1 MGQDPCAFIVA
12 VLLTRHVS
20 VCDVRWSPCVVG
32 ESEHVTGWRAAFLI
46 GNRYNNGMNNQ
57 PPGTISRDELALRYL
72 DSLPYVPYP
81 VQEEAL
87 LAWFESTQGVM
98 VCAPTGTGKT
108 LIAEAAAFEALHT
121 GHTIYYTTP
130 LIALTDQKFTELQ
143 DSAERWGFR
152 RDQVGLVTGNRRV
165 NPQANVLVVVAEILL
180 NRLLTSHWAA
190 HEEAAAEKVRQIAA
204 EHLKHESAKDHH
216 GGLHSYTDLIGWDD
230 ELVEELEQPAT
241 AAGPA
246 TAPTP
251 LALDFDRV
259 SAVVM
264 DEFHNFSDLERGI
277 VWEFSLALLPKH
289 IRLLL
294 LSATIGNSAKF
305 VSWCNRTHDRQLELV
320 QSTER
325 RIPLQF
331 HWIGDQLL
339 TDHLEDM
346 AAGDETQ
353 RKTPALV
360 FCFNRDE
367 CWNVAEEL
375 KGKAM
380 LASGQQKKLVAAL
393 ERYEWSKGV
402 GPKLKQLLMRGVG
415 VHHAGLLPK
424 YKKIVEDLFQ
434 QKLLTICVCTETLAA
449 GINLPARSVVLP
461 TLMKGKPGDL
471 KLIDPSSAHQIF
483 GRAGRPQ
490 YDTEGHVYALAHEDD
505 VRILRWREQY
515 DSIPE
520 DTRDFGL
527 IKAKKAL
534 KKKMPTRNPNR
545 QYWNEQQFEKLRFAT
560 PGDLASRGPLPWR
573 LLAYMLQLSPEV
585 DRLRR
590 LVQKRLMEPK
600 QLEASERHLERML
613 MALHAGDFIK
623 LTPEPPAAPSASK
636 SESANAPAAEEA
648 KKPTWL
654 SKHLQK
660 EVDKKREEKTGKKVD
675 HAAEEREKNRYRPIL
690 AEPTERLEQL
700 FAFRSVNPVYGMFL
714 LEHLGLADWTERM
727 LIFESVLELPR
738 ALVRHV
744 RVPPP
749 FRLPPGPLALERLD
763 IEIVQR
769 GLIPA
774 GDLYPEFDPT
784 VPPEERKYAPTLAE
798 KLRMLFDSE
807 YPEVTDVMVQP
818 VMIAAELLLN
828 WNGNFFNFV
837 SSRDLTRQEGLVFRH
852 LLRMVLLLDEFR
864 QVTPVGVDP
873 LVWQAELQ
881 ETADRLTA
889 CCRSVDPSWTDS
901 MLTQQTNADFI
912 ER

>member
-1 MGQDPCAFIVA
+1 
-12 VLLTRHVS
+12 
-20 VCDVRWSPCVVG
+20 
-32 ESEHVTGWRAAFLI
+32 
-46 GNRYNNGMNNQ
+46 MNDL
-57 PPGTISRDELALRYL
+57 PPGTISRDDLALRYL

-87 LAWFESTQGVM
+87 LAWFETNHGVM

-121 GHTIYYTTP
+121 GQTIYYTTP
-130 LIALTDQKFTELQ
+130 LIALTDQKFNELQ

-190 HEEAAAEKVRQIAA
+190 HEESEAEKNRQAAA
-204 EHLKHESAKDHH
+204 EHLKAMTAKGHA
-216 GGLHSYTDLIGWDD
+216 GGMHNYNDLIGWDD
-230 ELVEELEQPAT
+230 EVIEEL
-241 AAGPA
+241 AGSA
-246 TAPTP
+246 SSANAPVP

-277 VWEFSLALLPKH
+277 VWEFSLALLPRH

-294 LSATIGNSAKF
+294 LSATIGNAATF
-305 VSWCNRTHDRQLELV
+305 VSWCRRTHERSLELV
-320 QSTER
+320 QSSDR
-325 RIPLQF
+325 RVPLQF
-331 HWIGDQLL
+331 HWVGDQFL
-339 TDHLEDM
+339 TEHLEDM
-346 AAGDETQ
+346 AAGDETE

-375 KGKAM
+375 KGKSM

-393 ERYEWSKGV
+393 DRYEWNKGV

-415 VHHAGLLPK
+415 VHHAGLLPR
-424 YKKIVEDLFQ
+424 YKRVVEELFQ
-434 QKLLTICVCTETLAA
+434 KKLLTICVCTETLAA

-461 TLMKGKPGDL
+461 SLMKGKPGDL

-490 YDTEGHVYALAHEDD
+490 FDTEGHVYALAHEDD
-505 VRILRWREQY
+505 VRILRWREQF

-520 DTRDFGL
+520 DTKDFGL
-527 IKAKKAL
+527 IRAKKAL

-545 QYWNEQQFEKLRFAT
+545 QYWNEQQFEKLRFAM
-560 PGDLASRGPLPWR
+560 PGDLVSRGPLPWR

-585 DRLRR
+585 DRLRK
-590 LVQKRLMEPK
+590 LVHKRLMEPK
-600 QLEASERHLERML
+600 QLDAGERHLERML
-613 MALHAGDFIK
+613 ISLHAGDFVK
-623 LTPEPPAAPSASK
+623 LTPEPPPPPSSTSAEAAPASQP
-636 SESANAPAAEEA
+636 EQEQ
-648 KKPTWL
+648 KPSW
-654 SKHLQK
+654 LQK
-660 EVDKKREEKTGKKVD
+660 QLQKAVDKKQEEKTGKKID
-675 HAAEEREKNRYRPIL
+675 RAAEEREKNRYRPVL

-700 FAFRSVNPVYGMFL
+700 FAFRSLNPVYGMFL

-738 ALVRHV
+738 ALIRHV

-749 FRLPPGPLALERLD
+749 FRLPPGPLARERID
-763 IEIVQR
+763 NAIVQR
-769 GLIPA
+769 GLIA
-774 GDLYPEFDPT
+774 AADLYPEFDPDI
-784 VPPEERKYAPTLAE
+784 PPEERKYAPALAD

-807 YPEVTDVMVQP
+807 YPDVTDVSVQP
-818 VMIAAELLLN
+818 VMVATELLLN

-837 SSRDLTRQEGLVFRH
+837 SSRDLTRQEGLIFRH
-852 LLRMVLLLDEFR
+852 LLKMVLLLDEFR
-864 QVTPVGVDP
+864 QVTPIGVDSNA
-873 LVWQAELQ
+873 WQEELR
-881 ETADRLTA
+881 ETAERLTE
-889 CCRSVDPSWTDS
+889 CCRTVDPSWTDS
-901 MLTQQTNADFI
+901 MLAQQESADFI

>member
-1 MGQDPCAFIVA
+1 M
-12 VLLTRHVS
+12 
-20 VCDVRWSPCVVG
+20 
-32 ESEHVTGWRAAFLI
+32 
-46 GNRYNNGMNNQ
+46 
-57 PPGTISRDELALRYL
+57 
-72 DSLPYVPYP
+72 
-81 VQEEAL
+81 
-87 LAWFESTQGVM
+87 AWFETSQGVM

-121 GHTIYYTTP
+121 GQTIYYTTP
-130 LIALTDQKFTELQ
+130 LIALTDQKFLELQ
-143 DSAERWGFR
+143 DSAERWGFKR
-152 RDQVGLVTGNRRV
+152 EQVGLVTGNRRV
-165 NPQANVLVVVAEILL
+165 NPHANVLVVVAEILL

-190 HEEAAAEKVRQIAA
+190 HEEAQAEKIRQVAA
-204 EHLKHESAKDHH
+204 DHLKAMTEQHH
-216 GGLHSYTDLIGWDD
+216 ASKAHSYADLIGWDD
-230 ELVEELEQPAT
+230 EVVEELAQE
-241 AAGPA
+241 AAETSNPQ
-246 TAPTP
+246 TP

-277 VWEFSLALLPKH
+277 VWEFSLSLLPKH
-289 IRLLL
+289 VRLLL
-294 LSATIGNSAKF
+294 LSATIGNAANF
-305 VSWCNRTHDRQLELV
+305 VSWCRRTHDRSLELV
-320 QSTER
+320 QSTDR
-325 RIPLQF
+325 RVPLQF
-331 HWIGDQLL
+331 HWIGDKFL
-339 TDHLEDM
+339 TDHLEEM
-346 AAGDETQ
+346 AAGDEVQ

-375 KGKAM
+375 KGKSM

-393 ERYEWSKGV
+393 ERHEWNKGV

-415 VHHAGLLPK
+415 VHHAGLLPRHK
-424 YKKIVEDLFQ
+424 RVVEELFQ

-461 TLMKGKPGDL
+461 SLMKGKPGDL

-490 YDTEGHVYALAHEDD
+490 FDTEGHVYALAHEDD
-505 VRILRWREQY
+505 VRIIRWREQF

-520 DTRDFGL
+520 DTKDFGL
-527 IKAKKAL
+527 IRAKKAL

-545 QYWNEQQFEKLRFAT
+545 QYWNEQQFEKLRFAQ
-560 PGDLASRGPLPWR
+560 PGDLVSRGPLPWR

-590 LVQKRLMEPK
+590 LVHKRLMDPK

-613 MALHAGDFIK
+613 LSLHAGDFIT
-623 LTPEPPAAPSASK
+623 LTPEPPPPPSVVKAGTAEAPPAQPEAEAPK
-636 SESANAPAAEEA
+636 SS
-648 KKPTWL
+648 WL

-660 EVDKKREEKTGKKVD
+660 AVDKKQEEKTGKKID
-675 HAAEEREKNRYRPIL
+675 RAAEEREKNRYRAIL
-690 AEPTERLEQL
+690 AEPTQRLEEL

-738 ALVRHV
+738 ALIRSV

-749 FRLPPGPLALERLD
+749 FRLPPGPLARERLD

-769 GLIPA
+769 GLIAA
-774 GDLYPEFDPT
+774 GDLYPEFDPKA
-784 VPPEERKYAPTLAE
+784 PPEERKYAPSLVE

-807 YPEVTDVMVQP
+807 YPDVTDVNVQP
-818 VMIAAELLLN
+818 VMVATELLLN

-837 SSRDLTRQEGLVFRH
+837 SSRELSRQEGLIFRH
-852 LLRMVLLLDEFR
+852 LLKMVLLLDEFR

-873 LVWQAELQ
+873 VAWQDELR
-881 ETADRLTA
+881 ETAERLTE
-889 CCRSVDPSWTDS
+889 CCRTVDPSWTDS
-901 MLTQQTNADFI
+901 MLAQQDDADFV

>member
-1 MGQDPCAFIVA
+1 MD
-12 VLLTRHVS
+12 
-20 VCDVRWSPCVVG
+20 
-32 ESEHVTGWRAAFLI
+32 
-46 GNRYNNGMNNQ
+46 NQ
-57 PPGTISRDELALRYL
+57 PPGSISREDLALRYL
-72 DSLPYVPYP
+72 DSLPYTPYP

-121 GHTIYYTTP
+121 GQTIYYTTP

-180 NRLLTSHWAA
+180 NRLLTSHWSA

-204 EHLKHESAKDHH
+204 EHLKHESAKEHH
-216 GGLHSYTDLIGWDD
+216 GGGLHPYSDLIGWDD
-230 ELVEELEQPAT
+230 EIVEELAEEEKANP
-241 AAGPA
+241 AAGA
-246 TAPTP
+246 QTP

-259 SAVVM
+259 AAVVM
-264 DEFHNFSDLERGI
+264 DEFHNFSDPERGI
-277 VWEFSLALLPKH
+277 VWEFSLSLLPKH

-294 LSATIGNSAKF
+294 LSATIGNSVKF
-305 VSWCNRTHDRQLELV
+305 ISWCNRTHDRRLELV
-320 QSTER
+320 QSYDR

-331 HWIGDQLL
+331 HWIGDQFL
-339 TDHLEDM
+339 TDHLQDM
-346 AAGDETQ
+346 AQGDEAQ

-375 KGKAM
+375 KGKSM

-393 ERYEWSKGV
+393 ERHNWSKGV

-461 TLMKGKPGDL
+461 SLMKGKPGDL

-490 YDTEGHVYALAHEDD
+490 FDTEGHVYALAHEDD

-545 QYWNEQQFEKLRFAT
+545 QYWNEQQFEKLRFSP
-560 PGDLASRGPLPWR
+560 PGELVSRGPLPWR

-600 QLEASERHLERML
+600 QLEAGERHLERML
-613 MALHAGDFIK
+613 IALHAGDFIK
-623 LTPEPPAAPSASK
+623 LTPEPPTASTSK
-636 SESANAPAAEEA
+636 EVAAEAPVEA
-648 KKPTWL
+648 ESPKSSWL
-654 SKHLQK
+654 TKHIQK
-660 EVDKKREEKTGKKVD
+660 DVDKKQEERTGKKVD
-675 HAAEEREKNRYRPIL
+675 RAAEEREKNRYRPML

-700 FAFRSVNPVYGMFL
+700 FAFRSLNPVFGMFL
-714 LEHLGLADWTERM
+714 LDHLALADWTERM

-749 FRLPPGPLALERLD
+749 FRLPPGPLARERLD
-763 IEIVQR
+763 MEIVQR

-774 GDLYPEFDPT
+774 SDLYPEFDPT
-784 VPPEERKYAPTLAE
+784 LPPEERKYAPSLVE
-798 KLRMLFDSE
+798 KLRLLFDSE
-807 YPEVTDVMVQP
+807 YPDVTDVQVQP
-818 VMIAAELLLN
+818 VMVATELLLN

-837 SSRDLTRQEGLVFRH
+837 SSRDLTRQEGLIFRH

-864 QVTPVGVDP
+864 QVTPVGMDP
-873 LVWQAELQ
+873 LVWQQELQ
-881 ETADRLTA
+881 QTADDLTA
-889 CCRSVDPSWTDS
+889 CCRSVDPTWTDS
-901 MLTQQTNADFI
+901 MLTQQNNSDFI

>member
-1 MGQDPCAFIVA
+1 
-12 VLLTRHVS
+12 
-20 VCDVRWSPCVVG
+20 
-32 ESEHVTGWRAAFLI
+32 
-46 GNRYNNGMNNQ
+46 MNTP
-57 PPGTISRDELALRYL
+57 PPGTISRDDLALRYL

-87 LAWFESTQGVM
+87 LAWFETTQGVM

-121 GHTIYYTTP
+121 GQTIYYTTP

-190 HEEAAAEKVRQIAA
+190 HEEAAAEKVRQVAA
-204 EHLKHESAKDHH
+204 EHLKHESAKNHS
-216 GGLHSYTDLIGWDD
+216 GALHSYKDLIGWDD
-230 ELVEELEQPAT
+230 ELVEELAEEAVSPAN
-241 AAGPA
+241 
-246 TAPTP
+246 APTP

-305 VSWCNRTHDRQLELV
+305 VSWCSRTHDRALELV
-320 QSTER
+320 QSTDR

-331 HWIGDQLL
+331 HWVGDKLL
-339 TDHLEDM
+339 TDHLEEM
-346 AAGDETQ
+346 AAGDEYQ

-375 KGKAM
+375 KGKSM

-393 ERYEWSKGV
+393 EKHQWNKGV

-461 TLMKGKPGDL
+461 SLMKGKPGDL

-560 PGDLASRGPLPWR
+560 PGDLVSRGPLPWR

-600 QLEASERHLERML
+600 QLETGERHLERML
-613 MALHAGDFIK
+613 ISLHAGDFIK
-623 LTPEPPAAPSASK
+623 LTPEPPAPLNPLSPANPLNPASPASPDASAATAPT
-636 SESANAPAAEEA
+636 EEA
-648 KKPTWL
+648 KKATWL

-660 EVDKKREEKTGKKVD
+660 SVDEKQEAKTGKKID
-675 HAAEEREKNRYRPIL
+675 RAAEEREKSRYRPQL

-700 FAFRSVNPVYGMFL
+700 FAFRSVNPIYGMFL

-727 LIFESVLELPR
+727 LIFESILELPR
-738 ALVRHV
+738 ALIRHV

-763 IEIVQR
+763 MEIVQR

-774 GDLYPEFDPT
+774 SDLYPEFDPKI
-784 VPPEERKYAPTLAE
+784 PPEERKYAPTLAE

-807 YPEVTDVMVQP
+807 YPEVTDVSVQP
-818 VMIAAELLLN
+818 VMVATELLLN

-837 SSRDLTRQEGLVFRH
+837 SSRDLTRQEGLIFRH

-864 QVTPVGVDP
+864 QVTPIGVDP
-873 LVWQAELQ
+873 TAWQDELG
-881 ETADRLTA
+881 ETAERLTE

-901 MLTQQTNADFI
+901 MLAQQDNADFI

>member
-1 MGQDPCAFIVA
+1 MTE
-12 VLLTRHVS
+12 L
-20 VCDVRWSPCVVG
+20 
-32 ESEHVTGWRAAFLI
+32 
-46 GNRYNNGMNNQ
+46 
-57 PPGTISRDELALRYL
+57 PPGTISRDDLALRYL

-87 LAWFESTQGVM
+87 MAWFASKEGVM

-121 GHTIYYTTP
+121 GQTIYYTTP
-130 LIALTDQKFTELQ
+130 LIALTDQKFAELQ

-190 HEEAAAEKVRQIAA
+190 HEEREAAKVRQQAA
-204 EHLKHESAKDHH
+204 DHLKAMSQQNHTTA
-216 GGLHSYTDLIGWDD
+216 LHSYKDLIGWDD
-230 ELVEELEQPAT
+230 EVVEEMKD
-241 AAGPA
+241 AAQSPQA
-246 TAPTP
+246 AQTP

-264 DEFHNFSDLERGI
+264 DEFHNFSDPERGI
-277 VWEFSLALLPKH
+277 VWEFSLSLLPKH
-289 IRLLL
+289 VRLLL
-294 LSATIGNSAKF
+294 LSATIGNAASFA
-305 VSWCNRTHDRQLELV
+305 SWCRRTHDRDLELV
-320 QSTER
+320 QSYDR

-331 HWIGDQLL
+331 HWIGDQFL
-339 TDHLEDM
+339 TDHLESM
-346 AAGDETQ
+346 AAGDETD

-375 KGKAM
+375 KGKSM
-380 LASGQQKKLVAAL
+380 LASGQQKKLVTIL
-393 ERYEWSKGV
+393 DQYQWNKGV

-415 VHHAGLLPK
+415 VHHAGLLPR
-424 YKKIVEDLFQ
+424 YKRIVEELFQ
-434 QKLLTICVCTETLAA
+434 KKLLTICVCTETLAA

-461 TLMKGKPGDL
+461 SLMKGKPGDL

-490 YDTEGHVYALAHEDD
+490 FDTEGHVYALAHEDD

-515 DSIPE
+515 ESIPE
-520 DTRDFGL
+520 NTKDFGL
-527 IKAKKAL
+527 LKAKKAL

-545 QYWNEQQFEKLRFAT
+545 QYWTEQQFEKLRFSQ
-560 PGDLASRGPLPWR
+560 PGDLVSRGPLPWR

-590 LVQKRLMEPK
+590 LVQKRLMDPK
-600 QLEASERHLERML
+600 QLDAGERHLERML
-613 MALHAGDFIK
+613 MSLHAGDFVK
-623 LTPEPPAAPSASK
+623 LTPEPPPPPTVVKADGKTPEPPKEDAPK
-636 SESANAPAAEEA
+636 S
-648 KKPTWL
+648 TWL
-654 SKHLQK
+654 SKELQK
-660 EVDKKREEKTGKKVD
+660 SVDKKFEERTGKKID
-675 HAAEEREKNRYRPIL
+675 RAAEEREKNRYRPEL

-700 FAFRSVNPVYGMFL
+700 FAFRSLNPVYGMFL

-749 FRLPPGPLALERLD
+749 FRLPPGPLARERLD
-763 IEIVQR
+763 IELVQR
-769 GLIPA
+769 GLIAA
-774 GDLYPEFDPT
+774 GDLYPEFDRD
-784 VPPEERKYAPTLAE
+784 VPPEERKYAPALVE

-807 YPEVTDVMVQP
+807 YPDVTDVNVQP
-818 VMIAAELLLN
+818 IMVATELLAN

-837 SSRDLTRQEGLVFRH
+837 SSRDLARQEGLIFRH
-852 LLRMVLLLDEFR
+852 LLKMVLLLDEFR
-864 QVTPVGVDP
+864 QVTPVGIDP
-873 LVWQAELQ
+873 LAWQEELK
-881 ETADRLTA
+881 ETAEELTA

-901 MLTQQTNADFI
+901 MLSQQDDADFI

>member
-1 MGQDPCAFIVA
+1 
-12 VLLTRHVS
+12 
-20 VCDVRWSPCVVG
+20 
-32 ESEHVTGWRAAFLI
+32 
-46 GNRYNNGMNNQ
+46 MNDL
-57 PPGTISRDELALRYL
+57 PPGTISRDDLALRYL

-87 LAWFESTQGVM
+87 LAWFETNHGVM

-121 GHTIYYTTP
+121 GQTIYYTTP

-180 NRLLTSHWAA
+180 NRLLTSHWSA
-190 HEEAAAEKVRQIAA
+190 HEEAEAEKIRQSTA
-204 EHLKHESAKDHH
+204 EHLKSIAAKEHTT
-216 GGLHSYTDLIGWDD
+216 GMHSYKDLIGWDD
-230 ELVEELEQPAT
+230 EVIEELAATSDGSPASS
-241 AAGPA
+241 
-246 TAPTP
+246 TP

-294 LSATIGNSAKF
+294 LSATIGNAGTF
-305 VSWCNRTHDRQLELV
+305 VSWCHRTHSRSLELV
-320 QSTER
+320 QSSDR
-325 RIPLQF
+325 RVPLQF
-331 HWIGDQLL
+331 HWIGDKFL
-339 TDHLEDM
+339 TDHLEEM
-346 AAGDETQ
+346 AAGDETE

-380 LASGQQKKLVAAL
+380 LASGQQKKLIAAL
-393 ERYEWSKGV
+393 EKYEWNKGV

-415 VHHAGLLPK
+415 VHHAGLLPR
-424 YKKIVEDLFQ
+424 YKRIVEELFQ
-434 QKLLTICVCTETLAA
+434 KKLLTICVCTETLAA

-461 TLMKGKPGDL
+461 SLMKGKPGDM

-490 YDTEGHVYALAHEDD
+490 FDTEGHVFALAHEDD
-505 VRILRWREQY
+505 VRILHWREKF

-520 DTRDFGL
+520 DTKDFGL

-534 KKKMPTRNPNR
+534 KKKMPTRHPNR
-545 QYWNEQQFEKLRFAT
+545 QYWTEQQFEKLRFAT
-560 PGDLASRGPLPWR
+560 PGDLVSRGPLPWR

-585 DRLRR
+585 DRLRK
-590 LVQKRLMEPK
+590 LVHKRLMDPK
-600 QLEASERHLERML
+600 QLEAGERHLERML
-613 MALHAGDFIK
+613 ISLHAGDFVK
-623 LTPEPPAAPSASK
+623 LTPEPPPPPSVSKADGSTTPAPV
-636 SESANAPAAEEA
+636 EEA
-648 KKPTWL
+648 PKPTWL
-654 SKHLQK
+654 SKQIQK
-660 EVDKKREEKTGKKVD
+660 AVDKKHEEKTGKKID
-675 HAAEEREKNRYRPIL
+675 RAAEEREKNRYRPVL

-700 FAFRSVNPVYGMFL
+700 FAFRSLNPVYGMFL

-749 FRLPPGPLALERLD
+749 FRLPPGPLARERLD

-769 GLIPA
+769 GLIA
-774 GDLYPEFDPT
+774 ASDVYPEFDPDL
-784 VPPEERKYAPTLAE
+784 PPEERKYAPALAD

-807 YPEVTDVMVQP
+807 YPDVTDVSVQP
-818 VMIAAELLLN
+818 VMVATELLLN

-837 SSRDLTRQEGLVFRH
+837 SSRDLTRQEGLIFRH
-852 LLRMVLLLDEFR
+852 LLKMVLLLDEFA
-864 QVTPVGVDP
+864 QVTPVGVDAN
-873 LVWQAELQ
+873 VWKDELR
-881 ETADRLTA
+881 ETAERLTE
-889 CCRSVDPSWTDS
+889 CCRTVDPSWTDS
-901 MLTQQTNADFI
+901 MLSQQDDADFI

>member
-1 MGQDPCAFIVA
+1 MD
-12 VLLTRHVS
+12 
-20 VCDVRWSPCVVG
+20 
-32 ESEHVTGWRAAFLI
+32 
-46 GNRYNNGMNNQ
+46 NQ
-57 PPGTISRDELALRYL
+57 PPRSISREDLALRYL
-72 DSLPYVPYP
+72 DSLPYTPYP

-121 GHTIYYTTP
+121 GQTIYYTTP
-130 LIALTDQKFTELQ
+130 LIALTDQKFNELQ

-165 NPQANVLVVVAEILL
+165 NPHANVLVVVAEILL

-190 HEEAAAEKVRQIAA
+190 HEEATAEKIRQVAA
-204 EHLKHESAKDHH
+204 EHLKHEAAKEHH
-216 GGLHSYTDLIGWDD
+216 GGGLHPYTDLIGWDD
-230 ELVEELEQPAT
+230 EVVEELAEEEKENPAS
-241 AAGPA
+241 GSQ
-246 TAPTP
+246 TP

-259 SAVVM
+259 AAVVM
-264 DEFHNFSDLERGI
+264 DEFHNFSDPERGI
-277 VWEFSLALLPKH
+277 VWEFSLSLLPKH

-294 LSATIGNSAKF
+294 LSATIGNSVKF
-305 VSWCNRTHDRQLELV
+305 ISWCNRTHDRRLELV
-320 QSTER
+320 QSYDR
-325 RIPLQF
+325 RVPLQF
-331 HWIGDQLL
+331 HWIGDQFL
-339 TDHLEDM
+339 TDHLQDM
-346 AAGDETQ
+346 AQGDETQ

-375 KGKAM
+375 KGKSM

-393 ERYEWSKGV
+393 ERYNWSKGV

-461 TLMKGKPGDL
+461 SLMKGKPGDL

-490 YDTEGHVYALAHEDD
+490 FDTEGHVYALAHEDD

-527 IKAKKAL
+527 LKAKKAL

-545 QYWNEQQFEKLRFAT
+545 QYWNEQQFEKLRFSP
-560 PGDLASRGPLPWR
+560 PGELVSRGPLPWR

-600 QLEASERHLERML
+600 QLEAGERHLERML
-613 MALHAGDFIK
+613 IALHAGDFIK
-623 LTPEPPAAPSASK
+623 LTPEPPTATTTKADAPEA
-636 SESANAPAAEEA
+636 AAEEQSP
-648 KKPTWL
+648 KSSWL
-654 SKHLQK
+654 TKHIQK
-660 EVDKKREEKTGKKVD
+660 EVDKKQEERTGKKVD
-675 HAAEEREKNRYRPIL
+675 RAAEEREKNRYRPML

-700 FAFRSVNPVYGMFL
+700 FAFRSLNPVFGMFL
-714 LEHLGLADWTERM
+714 LEHLALADWTERM

-749 FRLPPGPLALERLD
+749 FRLPPGPLARERLD
-763 IEIVQR
+763 NEIVQR
-769 GLIPA
+769 GLIA
-774 GDLYPEFDPT
+774 SSDLYPEFDPT
-784 VPPEERKYAPTLAE
+784 VPPEERKYAPSLVE

-807 YPEVTDVMVQP
+807 YPDVTDVQIQP
-818 VMIAAELLLN
+818 VMVATELLMN

-837 SSRDLTRQEGLVFRH
+837 SSRDLTRQEGLIFRH

-864 QVTPVGVDP
+864 QVTPVGMDP
-873 LVWQAELQ
+873 LVWQQELQ
-881 ETADRLTA
+881 ETADELTA
-889 CCRSVDPSWTDS
+889 CCRTVDPTWTDS
-901 MLTQQTNADFI
+901 MLTQQNNSDFI

>member
-1 MGQDPCAFIVA
+1 M
-12 VLLTRHVS
+12 T
-20 VCDVRWSPCVVG
+20 DV
-32 ESEHVTGWRAAFLI
+32 
-46 GNRYNNGMNNQ
+46 
-57 PPGTISRDELALRYL
+57 PPGTISRDDLALRYL

-87 LAWFESTQGVM
+87 MAWFESNEGVM

-121 GHTIYYTTP
+121 GKTIYYTTP

-152 RDQVGLVTGNRRV
+152 REQVGLVTGNRRV

-190 HEEAAAEKVRQIAA
+190 HEEREAAKVRKEAA
-204 EHLKHESAKDHH
+204 DHLKAMSEQDHSTS
-216 GGLHSYTDLIGWDD
+216 LHSYTDLIGWDD
-230 ELVEELEQPAT
+230 EVVEELKEAT
-241 AAGPA
+241 ESPQAAQ
-246 TAPTP
+246 TP

-259 SAVVM
+259 AAVVM
-264 DEFHNFSDLERGI
+264 DEFHNFSDPERGI
-277 VWEFSLALLPKH
+277 VWEFSLSLLPKH

-294 LSATIGNSAKF
+294 LSATIGNAASF
-305 VSWCNRTHDRQLELV
+305 VSWCRRTHDRSLELI
-320 QSTER
+320 QSYDR
-325 RIPLQF
+325 RVPLQF
-331 HWIGDQLL
+331 HWIGDQFL
-339 TDHLEDM
+339 TDHLESM
-346 AAGDETQ
+346 AAGDETE

-375 KGKAM
+375 KGKSM
-380 LASGQQKKLVAAL
+380 LASGQQKKLVAVL
-393 ERYEWSKGV
+393 DRYEWNKGV

-415 VHHAGLLPK
+415 VHHAGLLPR
-424 YKKIVEDLFQ
+424 YKKIVEELFQ
-434 QKLLTICVCTETLAA
+434 KKLLTICVCTETLAA

-461 TLMKGKPGDL
+461 SLMKGKPGDL

-490 YDTEGHVYALAHEDD
+490 FDTEGHVYALAHEDD

-520 DTRDFGL
+520 NTKDFSL
-527 IKAKKAL
+527 IRAKKAL

-545 QYWNEQQFEKLRFAT
+545 QYWTDQQFEKLRYSQ
-560 PGDLASRGPLPWR
+560 PGDLVSRGPLPWR

-585 DRLRR
+585 ERLRR
-590 LVQKRLMEPK
+590 LVQKRLMDPK
-600 QLEASERHLERML
+600 QLDAGERHLERML
-613 MALHAGDFIK
+613 MSLHAGDFIK
-623 LTPEPPAAPSASK
+623 LTPEPPPPPAVVKAEGAPEVPQKEETPK
-636 SESANAPAAEEA
+636 S
-648 KKPTWL
+648 TWL
-654 SKHLQK
+654 SKELQK
-660 EVDKKREEKTGKKVD
+660 AVDKKQEDRTGKKVD
-675 HAAEEREKNRYRPIL
+675 RAAEEREKNRYRPIL

-700 FAFRSVNPVYGMFL
+700 FAFRSLNPVYGMFL

-749 FRLPPGPLALERLD
+749 FRLPPGPLARERLD
-763 IEIVQR
+763 IELVQR
-769 GLIPA
+769 GLIAA
-774 GDLYPEFDPT
+774 GDLYPEFDRDL
-784 VPPEERKYAPTLAE
+784 PPEERKYAPALVE

-807 YPEVTDVMVQP
+807 YPDVTDVNVQP
-818 VMIAAELLLN
+818 IMVASELLAN

-837 SSRDLTRQEGLVFRH
+837 SSRDLARQEGLMFRH
-852 LLRMVLLLDEFR
+852 LLKMVLLLDEFR

-873 LVWQAELQ
+873 LAWQEELR
-881 ETADRLTA
+881 ETAEALTA

-901 MLTQQTNADFI
+901 MLSQPDDADFI